1 MFISNPN
8 ICNGFSGLRCTG
20 WTPWIEGSCEGSRAT
35 LSHPKKW
42 PAKEPGIR
50 VFSSLPFKIFA
61 PRLLSVLSPSKLV
74 ILNLRPQTSWL
85 DLFTCLGAAMKGELL
100 ALFWWA
106 SEHDNNIRDSTQ
118 QWIQWQCPR
127 PNHFSYIY
135 SFIIFEHDIPTGE
148 CEVLGKE
155 MTSI

>member
-20 WTPWIEGSCEGSRAT
+20 WTPWIEGSCEGSHAT
-35 LSHPKKW
+35 LSHPKKL

-74 ILNLRPQTSWL
+74 ILNLRPPTSWL

-106 SEHDNNIRDSTQ
+106 SEHDNYIRDSTQ
-118 QWIQWQCPR
+118 QWIQWQCPQ

-135 SFIIFEHDIPTGE
+135 IVS
-148 CEVLGKE
+148 
-155 MTSI
+155 